1 MANPLYARLQ
11 QTANRLITSYG
22 QAGRVTEI
30 TPPDPVL
37 GGDPVTVEHDA
48 KMFPDKYD
56 AREVDGT
63 VVKTGDVKLYISSVG
78 LSVIPAVGMYA
89 VMADGKS
96 YRIENADP
104 NRYDGVT
111 NVVFVVQARIAG

>member
-22 QAGRVTEI
+22 QVGKVTEI
-30 TPPDPVL
+30 TGPPDPVE
-37 GGDPVTVEHDA
+37 GGDPVTVEHTA

-56 AREVDGT
+56 AREIDGA
-63 VVKTGDVKLYISSVG
+63 VIKTGDVKLYISSVG
-78 LSVIPAVGMYA
+78 LSVVPAVGMYA

-111 NVVFVVQARIAG
+111 NVVFVVQGRIA